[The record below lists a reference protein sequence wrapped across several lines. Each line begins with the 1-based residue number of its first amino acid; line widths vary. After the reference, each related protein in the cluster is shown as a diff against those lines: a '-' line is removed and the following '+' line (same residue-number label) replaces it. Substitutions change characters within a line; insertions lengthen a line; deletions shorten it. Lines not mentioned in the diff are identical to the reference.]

1 MTFEIWNLN
10 VSDYKI
16 VLCLKI
22 EKLVLYGW
30 MIAEVPALIKSDNE
44 ASTRGNPEHPKL
56 IWGSFRSGMMAT
68 ISPAVLKVQSWV
80 WIPREDT
87 LDKG

>member
-10 VSDYKI
+10 MSDYSI

-30 MIAEVPALIKSDNE
+30 MVAEVPALINSDDE
-44 ASTRGNPEHPKL
+44 AATLGNPDYPKL
-56 IWGSFRSGMMAT
+56 IWGFFRSGVMAIT
-68 ISPAVLKVQSWV
+68 STVVV
-80 WIPREDT
+80 
-87 LDKG
+87 

>member
-1 MTFEIWNLN
+1 
-10 VSDYKI
+10 
-16 VLCLKI
+16 
-22 EKLVLYGW
+22 

-68 ISPAVLKVQSWV
+68 ISTAVLKVQSWV
-80 WIPREDT
+80 
-87 LDKG
+87 